1 MKRIGG
7 ERRKKRALFSKTP
20 KTKGKVS
27 IRKYLAEFQTGDK
40 VALTVEPAIQTGMYH
55 PRFAGKTGT
64 IKSKKGE
71 CYEVSI
77 IDITKAKTLLVHP
90 VHLKRV

>member
-40 VALTVEPAIQTGMYH
+40 VALTVEPAIQTGM
-55 PRFAGKTGT
+55 
-64 IKSKKGE
+64 
-71 CYEVSI
+71 
-77 IDITKAKTLLVHP
+77 
-90 VHLKRV
+90 